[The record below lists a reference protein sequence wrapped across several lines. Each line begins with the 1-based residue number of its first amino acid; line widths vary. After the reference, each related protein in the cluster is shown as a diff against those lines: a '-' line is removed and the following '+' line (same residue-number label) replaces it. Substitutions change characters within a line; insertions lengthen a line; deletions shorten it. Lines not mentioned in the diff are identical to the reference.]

1 MTEPTEPTAESEVS
15 LREVTA
21 ETVRVI
27 CRLETTEEQKRFVA
41 PNAVSIAQAYFSD
54 EAWFRAIYADETPVG
69 FLMLADAPARPEY
82 FLWRFMIDARYQRMG
97 FGRRAM
103 RLLIGHVRT
112 RPGAT
117 ELLTSAVP
125 GEGGPRPFY
134 EGLGFEATGDLD
146 GIEEVLRLK
155 LDAAPGSDAA
165 GRRADEA
172 APLPN
177 LFRDFPPRTDVEV
190 FERLAGVAGGS
201 RVERIVSRGQ
211 ASPEGYWYDQDEDE
225 WVALLSGSATLAWED
240 GRERDLLPGDYVF
253 LPAHEKH
260 RVVRTDPVRATVWLT
275 VRLDP

>member
-1 MTEPTEPTAESEVS
+1 MAEQVEPTAQSEVT

-21 ETVRVI
+21 ETVRAV
-27 CRLETTEEQKRFVA
+27 CTLETTPEQKRFVA

-54 EAWFRAIYADETPVG
+54 EAWFRAIYAGETPVG
-69 FLMLADAPARPEY
+69 FLMLADQPAKPEY
-82 FLWRFMIDARYQRMG
+82 YLWRFMIDARYQRMG
-97 FGRRAM
+97 FGQRAM
-103 RLLIGHVRT
+103 RLLIEHVRT

-117 ELLTSAVP
+117 ALLTSAVP

-134 EGLGFEATGDLD
+134 ERLGFTVTGELD
-146 GIEEVLRLK
+146 GIEEVLRLP
-155 LDAAPGSDAA
+155 LDGAAA
-165 GRRADEA
+165 GSAAGGGADDA
-172 APLPN
+172 PPLPN

-225 WVALLSGSATLAWED
+225 WVALLSGSATIAWED
-240 GRERDLLPGDYVF
+240 GREHDLLPGDYVS

-275 VRLDP
+275 VRLDT